1 MDNPQ
6 AHEQLLGE
14 IANGEILWHYTDWAG
29 CAGVLGLADKP
40 AALWLTDYRYLND
53 ELEVQWALDLFHH
66 ALNGKPADPVPPC
79 ERSWQGA
86 QTTSYVACFC
96 RTPDQLSQW
105 RAYSLADPR
114 FALAVRRKALEA
126 LGKEFGATVEAV
138 TYTEIGDKKIDEIA
152 EPVIAATQELRAL
165 PDSRSNAEPRFREV
179 EGARAKRYHGYL
191 HALEQL
197 SRIAPAVKHFGFME
211 ETEERL
217 IYQPRFAAGALAKPS
232 VHRRQAGTMLVP
244 YVSIPI
250 PDPASLIAAVMVGPG
265 RHVDL
270 TVQALRSALNPLVA
284 GVRTGDKALPIEVM
298 RSRIPY
304 RVR

>member
-179 EGARAKRYHGYL
+179 EGARAKRSY
-191 HALEQL
+191 
-197 SRIAPAVKHFGFME
+197 SRSN
-211 ETEERL
+211 
-217 IYQPRFAAGALAKPS
+217 PRFIASENRLSSVPSRSVFGGTGSACAA
-232 VHRRQAGTMLVP
+232 
-244 YVSIPI
+244 
-250 PDPASLIAAVMVGPG
+250 
-265 RHVDL
+265 
-270 TVQALRSALNPLVA
+270 RSASFNHS
-284 GVRTGDKALPIEVM
+284 ALDTPSDSPEQA
-298 RSRIPY
+298 R
-304 RVR
+304 